1 MARMHVYGNNP
12 EIVDLS
18 DDDDDDEGEEG
29 EEEEEEE
36 HAYVSRAGPGRTGPS
51 GH

>member
-18 DDDDDDEGEEG
+18 DDDDDDE

-36 HAYVSRAGPGRTGPS
+36 EQQHAYVSRAGPGRTDPS
-51 GH
+51 GN

>member
-29 EEEEEEE
+29 EE